1 MVGTLKKEESMYNVL
16 LTVLKNRDAKASN
29 PVFIA
34 LIIVGFIVKIGLS
47 NTFSTDGSVGPANAV
62 LWGYSLVL
70 FSILGII
77 LININTS
84 SNNWSSVMTLPWTL
98 FGTIILLLWTISLNI
113 KYFTTINKNGAPAQ
127 YYTWS
132 SYSTILFIA
141 LIFVS
146 IFQYVLVSVNST
158 SETINRAKEYAIQ
171 LALYAYMLAFLNLIS
186 ITFMQIILDCFTV
199 DN

>member
-1 MVGTLKKEESMYNVL
+1 MTQAPKEEDSMYNVL
-16 LTVLKNRDAKASN
+16 LTVLKDRDSKASN
-29 PVFIA
+29 PVFFA
-34 LIIVGFIVKIGLS
+34 LILVGFIVKIGLS

-113 KYFTTINKNGAPAQ
+113 KYFTTINKNGAPTQ
-127 YYTWS
+127 YYNWS

-146 IFQYVLVSVNST
+146 IFQYVLGSLGST
-158 SETINRAKEYAIQ
+158 SVKINRAKEYAVQ
-171 LALYAYMLAFLNLIS
+171 LSLYAYMLAFLNLIS